1 MLTESQIQ
9 EFKKRGFLNGGVFL
23 SDDIVEVLRSEVMRV
38 IEERDR
44 TDIPQPAVTRDVSPY
59 AAEMMDSEKGKELW
73 QIINIWQGSQLFYEH
88 LVSHKEIA
96 KAIAQLTDASELRV
110 WHDQIQ
116 YKPPQLGGVQRW
128 HQDAPLWP
136 VIEPM
141 TEVSAWIALD
151 DVDYENGCMSMVPGS
166 HRLGDAQSFL
176 DTVPEYDLPS
186 TYKAHKIETVLCPVK
201 KGEVHFH
208 HALTWHGSH
217 SNTSA
222 RPRRALAIHY
232 MTENTRF
239 VESGEH
245 VIKHLIEVEG
255 GAKMEGQYFPQVYP

>member
-141 TEVSAWIALD
+141 TEV
-151 DVDYENGCMSMVPGS
+151 
-166 HRLGDAQSFL
+166 
-176 DTVPEYDLPS
+176 
-186 TYKAHKIETVLCPVK
+186 
-201 KGEVHFH
+201 
-208 HALTWHGSH
+208 
-217 SNTSA
+217 
-222 RPRRALAIHY
+222 
-232 MTENTRF
+232 
-239 VESGEH
+239 
-245 VIKHLIEVEG
+245 
-255 GAKMEGQYFPQVYP
+255 